1 MLRALL
7 AAALVVLVNDLA
19 LAALF
24 APRLRIPALVGLAAV
39 GIAGLVWV
47 PVALRTEREQAPE
60 RHELADSIDALS
72 ERVEALAEEI
82 GDEGEATDE
91 KV

>member
-1 MLRALL
+1 MRRALL

-24 APRLRIPALVGLAAV
+24 VPSLRIPALVGLAAV

-47 PVALRTEREQAPE
+47 PVTLRTEREQAPE
-60 RHELADSIDALS
+60 RHELADALDALD
-72 ERVEALAEEI
+72 ERVGELESEI
-82 GDEGEATDE
+82 EGEDETDADA
-91 KV
+91 